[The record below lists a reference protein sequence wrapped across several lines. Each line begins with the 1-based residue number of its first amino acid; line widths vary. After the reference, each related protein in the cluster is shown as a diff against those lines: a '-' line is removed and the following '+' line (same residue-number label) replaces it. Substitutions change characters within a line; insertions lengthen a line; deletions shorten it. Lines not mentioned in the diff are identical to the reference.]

1 MTRTLICL
9 ARHGETNWNLE
20 RRFQG
25 QLDIALNYKG
35 RSQARALARE
45 LGGVH
50 FDHVYS
56 SDLRRAVATAA
67 PHAEARGL
75 KIHERP
81 DLREKHDG
89 LWHGLTH
96 RTSRR
101 AIGKN
106 TSIISPAGPITPLP
120 AARA

>member
-96 RTSRR
+96 ADVEARYPEEYQHYL
-101 AIGKN
+101 A
-106 TSIISPAGPITPLP
+106 AGPITLRP

>member
-56 SDLRRAVATAA
+56 SDLRR
-67 PHAEARGL
+67 RG
-75 KIHERP
+75 
-81 DLREKHDG
+81 D
-89 LWHGLTH
+89 
-96 RTSRR
+96 RR
-101 AIGKN
+101 APRG
-106 TSIISPAGPITPLP
+106 G
-120 AARA
+120 ARP

>member
-35 RSQARALARE
+35 RLQARALARE

-56 SDLRRAVATAA
+56 SDLRRAMTTAA

-75 KIHERP
+75 KSTNGPICAKSTTACGMASP
-81 DLREKHDG
+81 M
-89 LWHGLTH
+89 

-101 AIGKN
+101 AIRKN
-106 TSIISPAGPITPLP
+106 TSIISLDGPITPRP

>member
-45 LGGVH
+45 LAGVH

-56 SDLRRAVATAA
+56 SDLRRASTPPRPTPRRAALRSTNGPICAKSTTACGTA
-67 PHAEARGL
+67 SPM
-75 KIHERP
+75 
-81 DLREKHDG
+81 
-89 LWHGLTH
+89 

-101 AIGKN
+101 ATGKN
-106 TSIISPAGPITPLP
+106 TSIISPAGPITPRP